1 MQSTEGKS
9 FWAGTGWVRPTV
21 LGLGAIM
28 SIDQLFDPQFPGTTP
43 YIPAD
48 TSRVRNDLSKVKRA
62 NNVTYHC
69 FTSARDTDTS
79 NKVCEGI
86 EEFVA
91 GRMRHR
97 PQGEKDGA
105 AIIGAELI
113 RFQGQ
118 IAPNGE
124 TYKSGRSDEF
134 VSSISL
140 LQIDIDNTD
149 KETKQCRARPMGA
162 EDIEAWFAKTGYQGY
177 YYTTFSHRPDWPRFR
192 VVLFF
197 KKPFKIRDRLHE
209 PEGQQR
215 AKLYQE
221 GYAALAQGLCGDNW
235 DHTCRNLSRIFYCP
249 AYPED
254 NPDTKSWALS
264 KFIDGNPID
273 FDEVVEKLSPVPTRR
288 ANRRSKSRVVSA
300 KRQQFDVIWR
310 AVRQNFDAASFVS
323 RHERTAKERTEEKV
337 EFFCPFDDEHGHP
350 DGEGSGK
357 TPAVAFSPAGA
368 QHQTATLHCLHDACN
383 ERAPADFVFAILERE
398 ELDFEDFR
406 DFLDDEGERQF
417 DDAIATLVPDYNQV
431 DEAILEVDAAERG
444 KKDGLAFAAVKLI
457 ARLPAGV
464 DSERAI
470 AALVPVWGKSETR
483 IAKMVKDE
491 RKAQRMVRAQ
501 ETEFEENPDE
511 VFPGHDFDTALAKAT
526 QLLEAGNAK
535 NPRVFYSPFQQGYV
549 RISPSREDPSLET
562 LGAEARWSHEI
573 GKHVRCMHSCKT
585 RGKYSIPPPQSLI
598 RGIYGNPELLVPTC
612 QSIVR
617 VPLFGH
623 DGKLRTERGY
633 DGATRTYL
641 IPWGTFRPLPDLI
654 LQAHV
659 TEAVDLLML
668 AIRDFPFSDSFV
680 GLDSL
685 PVRVD
690 GETDDDGFPAPNLK
704 RGPSSRAHALAMLL
718 TPIARNLI
726 QGPTPIHLVDKPK
739 PGTGAGF
746 LLDLLFHV
754 IEGRRASVFAL
765 GLDEAERAKQITTK
779 LAAGKAIIAADN
791 INHHVD
797 DAALAAAV
805 SGGYWEGRKL
815 GKSEDVEVPI
825 KATYVFTCNTG
836 SLSQELMERV
846 LPIRMDAALDD
857 PSGERPATYFKVH
870 ALGQLYGEWLEANK
884 LELVWA
890 LHILIAAWL
899 QEKAKGY
906 VYNGRVHPRF
916 PDYSRV
922 IGGILDVAGVEG
934 FALNRE
940 AYLASRNDER
950 QVHREAL
957 LHLFRINSEN
967 PFSAADASDHL
978 ATGEGNRLKFDILP
992 RERRDRQR
1000 SGQGLEISVGR
1011 WLATMCAE
1019 TFHAL
1024 PDGTTVALTKEKRN
1038 GSGEY
1043 SFKKM

>member
-1 MQSTEGKS
+1 
-9 FWAGTGWVRPTV
+9 
-21 LGLGAIM
+21 M

-48 TSRVRNDLSKVKRA
+48 TSRVRNDLPKVKRA
-62 NNVTYHC
+62 NNVTYHH
-69 FTSARDTDTS
+69 FMSSRDTDTS

-86 EEFVA
+86 KEFVA
-91 GRMRHR
+91 GRMCHR

-113 RFQGQ
+113 RFEGQ
-118 IAPNGE
+118 KKPNGE
-124 TYKSGRSDEF
+124 TYKSGRLDEF

-149 KETKQCRARPMGA
+149 KETKQCRGRPIGA

-177 YYTTFSHRPDWPRFR
+177 YYTTFSHRPEWPRFR

-197 KKPFKIRDRLHE
+197 NKPFKIRDHLHD

-235 DHTCRNLSRIFYCP
+235 DRSCKNLSRIFYCP
-249 AYPED
+249 AYPKD
-254 NPDTKSWALS
+254 NPDAKSWALG

-273 FDEVVEKLSPVPTRR
+273 FDEVVQKLSPVPTRR
-288 ANRRSKSRVVSA
+288 ANLRSKSRVVSA

-323 RHERTAKERTEEKV
+323 RHDRTAKERTAEKV
-337 EFFCPFDDEHGHP
+337 EFFCPFDEEHGHP

-357 TPAVAFSPAGA
+357 TPAVAFSPAAA
-368 QHQTATLHCLHDACN
+368 QHQTATLHCLHDGCH
-383 ERAPADFVFAILERE
+383 ERTPGDFVFAILERE
-398 ELDFEDFR
+398 RLDFEDLR
-406 DFLDDEGERQF
+406 EFLDDEGESRF
-417 DDAIATLVPDYNQV
+417 DDAVATLVPDYNQV
-431 DEAILEVDAAERG
+431 DEAISAVDAAERG
-444 KKDGLAFAAVKLI
+444 KKDGLAFTAVNMI

-470 AALVPVWGKSETR
+470 AALVQVWGKSETR
-483 IAKMVKDE
+483 IAKMVRDE
-491 RKAQRMVRAQ
+491 RKAQRTVRAL
-501 ETEFEENPDE
+501 EAEFTEFEENPDE
-511 VFPGHDFDTALAKAT
+511 VFPGQDFDSALAKAT
-526 QLLEAGNAK
+526 QLLEAGNGK
-535 NPRVFYSPFQQGYV
+535 NPRIFYSPFQQGYV
-549 RISPSREDPSLET
+549 RIPSGREDPNLET
-562 LGAEARWSHEI
+562 LSSEAKWIHEI
-573 GKHVRCMHSCKT
+573 GKHVRCMHRCKT

-598 RGIYGNPELLVPTC
+598 RGIYGNPELLVPNC
-612 QSIVR
+612 QSIVH
-617 VPLFGH
+617 VPLF
-623 DGKLRTERGY
+623 DTNGKLRTERGY
-633 DGATRTYL
+633 DGFTKSYL
-641 IPWGTFRPLPDLI
+641 IPWGKFRAIPDEILP
-654 LQAHV
+654 AHV
-659 TEAVDLLML
+659 ADAVALLML
-668 AIRDFPFSDSFV
+668 AIRDFPFSDNFV
-680 GLDSL
+680 GVDPL

-704 RGPSSRAHALAMLL
+704 RGRSSRAHALAMLL

-726 QGPTPIHLVDKPK
+726 RGPTPIHFIDKPK

-765 GLDEAERAKQITTK
+765 GLDEAERGKQITTK

-797 DAALAAAV
+797 DAALAAAI

-825 KATYVFTCNTG
+825 NATYVFACNTG

-846 LPIRMDAALDD
+846 LPIRMDAALDN
-857 PSGERPATYFKVH
+857 PANERPATYYKLH
-870 ALGQLYGEWLEANK
+870 ALGKLYGEWLEANK

-906 VYNGRVHPRF
+906 VYDGRVQPRF

-922 IGGILDVAGVEG
+922 IGGILEVAGVEG

-967 PFSAADASDHL
+967 PFSAADASSHL
-978 ATGEGNRLKFDILP
+978 ATGDGNRLKFDILP
-992 RERRDRQR
+992 RERRDRTR
-1000 SGQGLEISVGR
+1000 SSEGLQISVGR
-1011 WLATMCAE
+1011 WLASMCAQAV
-1019 TFHAL
+1019 HAL
-1024 PDGTTVALTKEKRN
+1024 PDGTTVALTKAKRN
-1038 GSGEY
+1038 GAGEY
-1043 SFKKM
+1043 SFEKM